1 MQAAD
6 AKAEK
11 VPEAATPDAETEANA
26 QTEPASASVGGQ
38 CLLHLG
44 LRHGLGP
51 VDRRHVQHAVF
62 RPARQQAKQVAHIP
76 QGLDP
81 VHAAARQQRHED
93 GCPTSTRSLL
103 DRQGGAYRNHP
114 STPSHRF
121 TFQQHARATQAASK
135 LSNRKNSHEVGGH
148 HGGLHVLDEEATW

>member
-1 MQAAD
+1 
-6 AKAEK
+6 
-11 VPEAATPDAETEANA
+11 
-26 QTEPASASVGGQ
+26 
-38 CLLHLG
+38 
-44 LRHGLGP
+44 
-51 VDRRHVQHAVF
+51 VF

-103 DRQGGAYRNHP
+103 DRQGVAYRNHP